1 MHIFCGS
8 PLLLRA
14 PYLTNLA
21 ARFRSSTIL
30 IGGTFAV
37 LAKCWIGKIKSLKLQ
52 EKKGVV
58 VSDIKVRVA
67 GSNDEA

>member
-1 MHIFCGS
+1 
-8 PLLLRA
+8 
-14 PYLTNLA
+14 
-21 ARFRSSTIL
+21 
-30 IGGTFAV
+30 V